1 MGAFV
6 LSYSQMF
13 IREIV
18 KKNPSSPKNFVY
30 HRLMES
36 VRTPKGPRQHIL
48 LNLGQLDL
56 PRTDWKA
63 LVNRIEEVISGQ
75 DSFEKPL
82 PHIESLAQHYA
93 QQLRRREMRS
103 VPASETEAPDW
114 QKVDLNSL
122 SKSEDRT
129 IGGEAVAYEFWKRL
143 GFPRMLAEMGLG
155 REEIDKV
162 ALLVM
167 GRLLHPASERGTTLW
182 GQGISA
188 LGELLGADFG
198 HLGNNSLYRTSDRLV
213 EHRDEIERELAQR
226 ERDLLQLGE
235 KIILYD
241 LTNSYL
247 TGRAHESTQA
257 RYGRSKEKRSDC
269 PLLTLALVLD
279 EDGFP
284 KASRLLPG
292 NVSEP
297 GTLEYF
303 LRTLKPHF
311 ESQLPL
317 RQGPPTV
324 VIDAGI
330 GTEANLALIRREGF
344 HYIGVSKKKPKE
356 IPQEGLTVIREGPD
370 STIQAQRL
378 DRDGEV
384 LLYCESSARARKEES
399 MKARFQ
405 QHFEEGLG
413 AIVGPLTKKGGTKSY
428 EKVLERLGRLKE
440 KYPSIAQFYN
450 VEVEHALGIVKKI
463 TWSIDRQE
471 ELKIRFSGSYY
482 LRSDRTDLDEKELW
496 SLYMMLTHVED
507 AFRCLKSELGLRPT
521 FHRIDRRL
529 EGHFFISVLAYHL
542 LASIQRELKKKGI
555 RHHWSTVR
563 MLLARQ
569 NRSTASLTNDKGQ
582 RIHIRHTGEAEPF
595 NLEVYRALGLP
606 PKPLK
611 AKRLTV

>member
-1 MGAFV
+1 MAPFV
-6 LSYSQMF
+6 LCWLQMF

-36 VRTPKGPRQHIL
+36 VRTPKGPRQRIL

-56 PRTDWKA
+56 PRSDWKA
-63 LVNRIEEVISGQ
+63 LANRIEEVISGQ
-75 DSFEKPL
+75 ESFDTPP

-93 QQLRRREMRS
+93 QQLRRREMQS
-103 VPASETEAPDW
+103 LPTPDQEAPDW
-114 QKVDLNSL
+114 QRVDLSSL
-122 SKSEDRT
+122 SHGESRT
-129 IGGEAVAYEFWKRL
+129 IGGEAVAHEFWKRL
-143 GFPRMLAEMGLG
+143 GFPQMLADMGLG
-155 REEIDKV
+155 REEIDKA
-162 ALLVM
+162 ALLVI
-167 GRLLHPASERGTTLW
+167 GRLLHPASERGTALW
-182 GQGISA
+182 GEKLSA
-188 LGELLGADFG
+188 LEELLGADFQ

-213 EHRDEIERELAQR
+213 EHRDEIEGRLTRR

-235 KIILYD
+235 KIVLYD

-247 TGRAHESTQA
+247 TGRAHESSQA
-257 RYGRSKEKRSDC
+257 RRGHSKEKRSDC

-297 GTLEYF
+297 GTLQHF
-303 LRTLKPHF
+303 LQTLKPRF
-311 ESQLPL
+311 EAQLPL
-317 RQGPPTV
+317 RQEPPTV

-330 GTEANLALIRREGF
+330 GTEDNLALMRREGF
-344 HYIGVSKKKPKE
+344 HYISVSRKRPKE
-356 IPQEGLTVIREGPD
+356 IPQEGLTLIREGPD
-370 STIQAQRL
+370 STIQAKRL
-378 DRDGEV
+378 DGEGEV
-384 LLYCESSARARKEES
+384 LLYCESSARARKEEA

-405 QHFEEGLG
+405 QHFEQGLG
-413 AIVGPLTKKGGTKSY
+413 AIAGSLTKKGGAKSY
-428 EKVLERLGRLKE
+428 ERVLERLGRLKE
-440 KYPSIAQFYN
+440 KYPTISRFYR
-450 VEVEHALGIVKKI
+450 VEVEHELGIVKRI
-463 TWSIDRQE
+463 TWSIDQQE
-471 ELKIRFSGSYY
+471 ELKVRFSGSYY

-496 SLYMMLTHVED
+496 SLYMMLAQVED

-521 FHRIDRRL
+521 HHRIDRRL

-555 RHHWSTVR
+555 RHRWSTVR
-563 MLLARQ
+563 MLLSSQ
-569 NRSTASLTNDKGQ
+569 TRSTASLTNDKGE
-582 RIHIRHTGEAEPF
+582 RIHIRQTGDPEPF
-595 NLEVYRALGLP
+595 HLEVYRALSLP

>member
-1 MGAFV
+1 
-6 LSYSQMF
+6 MF

-36 VRTPKGPRQHIL
+36 VRTPKGPRQRIL
-48 LNLGQLDL
+48 LNLGHLDL
-56 PRTDWKA
+56 PRADWKA
-63 LVNRIEEVISGQ
+63 LANRIEEVFSGQ

-82 PHIESLAQHYA
+82 PHVESLAQHYA
-93 QQLRRREMRS
+93 QQLRRREMQS
-103 VPASETEAPDW
+103 LPTPETEAPDW
-114 QKVDLNSL
+114 QRVNLNSL

-129 IGGEAVAYEFWKRL
+129 IGGEAVAHEFWRRL
-143 GFPRMLAEMGLG
+143 EFPQMLADMGLG
-155 REEIDKV
+155 REEIEKA
-162 ALLVM
+162 ALLVI
-167 GRLLHPASERGTTLW
+167 GRLLHPASERGTALW
-182 GQGISA
+182 GESISA

-198 HLGNNSLYRTSDRLV
+198 RLGNNSLYRTSDRLV
-213 EHRDEIERELAQR
+213 EHRDEIEARLAQR
-226 ERDLLQLGE
+226 EKALLQLGE
-235 KIILYD
+235 KIVLYD

-247 TGRAHESTQA
+247 TGRAHESSQA
-257 RYGRSKEKRSDC
+257 RHGRSKEKRSDC

-297 GTLEYF
+297 GTLQHF
-303 LRTLKPHF
+303 LQTLKPHF
-311 ESQLPL
+311 ESQLPF

-330 GTEANLALIRREGF
+330 GTEDNLALMRREGF
-344 HYIGVSKKKPKE
+344 HYISVSRKRPKE

-370 STIQAQRL
+370 STIQAKRL

-405 QHFEEGLG
+405 QHFEQGLG
-413 AIVGPLTKKGGTKSY
+413 AIVGSLTKKGGVKSY
-428 EKVLERLGRLKE
+428 ERVLERLGRLKQ
-440 KYPSIAQFYN
+440 KYPTISQFYQ
-450 VEVEHALGIVKKI
+450 VEVEHELDIVKKI
-463 TWSIDRQE
+463 SWSIDQQE
-471 ELKIRFSGSYY
+471 ELKVRFSGSYY
-482 LRSDRTDLDEKELW
+482 LRSDRTDLDERELW
-496 SLYMMLTHVED
+496 SLYTMLTHVED

-555 RHHWSTVR
+555 SRCWSTVR

-582 RIHIRHTGEAEPF
+582 RIHIRLTGDPEPF

>member
-1 MGAFV
+1 
-6 LSYSQMF
+6 MF

-18 KKNPSSPKNFVY
+18 KKNPTSPKNFVY

-36 VRTPKGPRQHIL
+36 VRTPKGPRQRIL
-48 LNLGQLDL
+48 LNLGHLDL
-56 PRTDWKA
+56 PRADWKA
-63 LVNRIEEVISGQ
+63 LANRVEEVFSGQ
-75 DSFEKPL
+75 DSFEKP
-82 PHIESLAQHYA
+82 PPQIESLAQYYA
-93 QQLRRREMRS
+93 QQLRRREMQS
-103 VPASETEAPDW
+103 IPTPEMEAPDW
-114 QKVDLNSL
+114 QRVDLNSL

-129 IGGEAVAYEFWKRL
+129 IGGEAVAHEFWKRL
-143 GFPRMLAEMGLG
+143 EFPQMLGQMGLG
-155 REEIDKV
+155 REEIDKA

-167 GRLLHPASERGTTLW
+167 GRLLHPASERGTALW
-182 GQGISA
+182 GESISA

-213 EHRDEIERELAQR
+213 EHRDEIERRLARR

-235 KIILYD
+235 KIVLYD

-247 TGRAHESTQA
+247 TGRAHESSQA
-257 RYGRSKEKRSDC
+257 RHGRSKEKRSDC

-303 LRTLKPHF
+303 LQTLKPHF

-330 GTEANLALIRREGF
+330 GTEDNLALMRREGF
-344 HYIGVSKKKPKE
+344 HYISVSRKRPKE

-370 STIQAQRL
+370 STIQAKRL

-384 LLYCESSARARKEES
+384 LLYCESSARARKEGA

-413 AIVGPLTKKGGTKSY
+413 AIVGSLTKKGGVKSY

-440 KYPSIAQFYN
+440 KYPTISQFYS
-450 VEVEHALGIVKKI
+450 VEVEHELGIVKKI
-463 TWSIDRQE
+463 TWSIDQQE
-471 ELKIRFSGSYY
+471 ELKVRFSGSYY
-482 LRSDRTDLDEKELW
+482 LRSDRIDLDENELW

-555 RHHWSTVR
+555 RNHWSTVR

-569 NRSTASLTNDKGQ
+569 NRSTASITNDKGQ
-582 RIHIRHTGEAEPF
+582 RIHIRLTGDPEPF
-595 NLEVYRALGLP
+595 HLEVYRALGLP

-611 AKRLTV
+611 TKRLTV